1 MRNPFRPRPSRAELL
16 AANRLLTL
24 QNATMQERAERQRA
38 LLRSTEQERREARR
52 QLWALRAELD
62 NTMRRLAAV
71 EADFAEVCGELEEH
85 KTAARMWITRTVTPT
100 VVTN

>member
-52 QLWALRAELD
+52 QLRAARAELD
-62 NTMRRLAAV
+62 NTMRRLGAV
-71 EADFAEVCGELEEH
+71 EAESMEMAAELGEW
-85 KTAARMWITRTVTPT
+85 KQGARMWITRTVTP
-100 VVTN
+100 VASKN